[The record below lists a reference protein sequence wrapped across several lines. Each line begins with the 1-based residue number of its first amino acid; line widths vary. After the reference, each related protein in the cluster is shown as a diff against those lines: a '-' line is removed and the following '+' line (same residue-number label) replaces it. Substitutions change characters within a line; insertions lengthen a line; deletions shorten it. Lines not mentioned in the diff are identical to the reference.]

1 MNSWT
6 RKENSHHYSTE
17 IFTLVVNDIT
27 LNRQLWFPNNS
38 WKWWIRLKDLKVGWL
53 LARIWSNHRNF
64 LALLKGQ
71 LTANKVG
78 VSANIISK
86 GCWQNRR
93 NKGSNFK
100 NNLGNEVTTGK
111 LHLNSRVK
119 SLIYLK
125 FSVVFVFTKKSLFFP
140 LFVFISQFFSCRASG
155 LAGGSA
161 ESKQT

>member
-38 WKWWIRLKDLKVGWL
+38 WKWWIRLKDLKVAWL

-71 LTANKVG
+71 LTENKVG

-100 NNLGNEVTTGK
+100 SNLGNEVTTGK

-119 SLIYLK
+119 SLIDINFTSI
-125 FSVVFVFTKKSLFFP
+125 FSRFRFHKKIRDSSTFCFH
-140 LFVFISQFFSCRASG
+140 FSIFQLSRQPAS
-155 LAGGSA
+155 ASV
-161 ESKQT
+161 SWK